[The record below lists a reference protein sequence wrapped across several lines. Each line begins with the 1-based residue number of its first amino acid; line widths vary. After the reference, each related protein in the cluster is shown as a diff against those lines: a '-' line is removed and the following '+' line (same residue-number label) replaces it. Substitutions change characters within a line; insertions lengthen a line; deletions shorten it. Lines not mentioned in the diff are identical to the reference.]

1 MIPIIAAAATTAVS
15 TGIQS
20 AIMKSGNGLIMNRG
34 RRSFNIH
41 PKDND
46 SLIISSR
53 KFNPREGM
61 GLYLS
66 HHPRGSGLYL
76 RREGSGL
83 IPISPGDHIN
93 NFTSTQ
99 RELIHK
105 LH

>member
-1 MIPIIAAAATTAVS
+1 
-15 TGIQS
+15 
-20 AIMKSGNGLIMNRG
+20 MNRG
-34 RRSFNIH
+34 KRSFIIH

-46 SLIISSR
+46 SLIISPR
-53 KFNPREGM
+53 KYNAREGM

-76 RREGSGL
+76 RREGTGL
-83 IPISPGDHIN
+83 ISISPGDHIN
-93 NFTSTQ
+93 NFTSAQ